1 MPFYINLFECWIKD
15 CNITL
20 IGFEWY
26 WEENEQ
32 QYKSLSSLLKPK
44 TNFAINNTWN
54 CTHDYVW
61 IVFALILLL

>member
-32 QYKSLSSLLKPK
+32 QYKSLSSLLKPCDK
-44 TNFAINNTWN
+44 
-54 CTHDYVW
+54 
-61 IVFALILLL
+61 

>member
-32 QYKSLSSLLKPK
+32 QYKSLSSLLKPEK
-44 TNFAINNTWN
+44 TSDLKAIGLLCCKSSNFLMA
-54 CTHDYVW
+54 
-61 IVFALILLL
+61 